1 MIRFAN
7 PLWLLLILALIARIA
22 MLIRDRRRRFGAF
35 AISSMSLVA
44 PRRTMRA
51 QLAGLPFFLES
62 IAVLAMIV
70 ALARPQRITRMA
82 TNDRFCI
89 DIVVALDASGSMA
102 AEDFKPRNRFG
113 VAKELIGDFIA
124 RRQDDRIGIV
134 TFGVRAATRV
144 PITYDRDIAA
154 AILDRAQVGE
164 NGDGTAIG
172 HAIATA
178 VNRLRTS
185 KSRSRIIILVTDGV
199 NNAGSID
206 PLAAAQLAAR
216 FGIKIYTI
224 GVGSRGPVPIPV
236 KRQDPFTGEIVTTYQ
251 LVRADIDEET
261 LASIAKTTNGKY
273 FRATDAR
280 TMGEVLNGID
290 HLEKTRLTAP
300 KSERVEELYGLPL
313 AVGVALFALAL
324 LSGETVWQ
332 KVTA

>member
-1 MIRFAN
+1 LIRFAD
-7 PLWLLLILALIARIA
+7 PLWLLLAVAVIARIA
-22 MLIRDRRRRFGAF
+22 LLVYDRQRSFGAF
-35 AISSMSLVA
+35 AISSLSLVS
-44 PRRTMRA
+44 PRGTVRA
-51 QLAGLPFFLES
+51 QLAGVPFLLES
-62 IAVLAMIV
+62 IAALAMIV
-70 ALARPQRITRMA
+70 ALARPQRVTRMSS
-82 TNDRFCI
+82 NDRFGI

-113 VAKELIGDFIA
+113 VAKELIGEFIA

-134 TFGVRAATRV
+134 TFGARAATRV
-144 PITYDRDIAA
+144 PITYDHDMAA
-154 AILDRAQVGE
+154 AILERTQVGE
-164 NGDGTAIG
+164 NGDATAIG

-216 FGIKIYTI
+216 YGIKIYTI

-251 LVRADIDEET
+251 LQVADLDEEA
-261 LASIAKTTNGKY
+261 LAAIAKTTNGEY

-280 TMGEVLNGID
+280 TMSDVLDRID

-300 KSERVEELYGLPL
+300 KSEKIEELYGLPL
-313 AVGVALFALAL
+313 AAGVALLALAL

-332 KVTA
+332 KVPA

>member
-7 PLWLLLILALIARIA
+7 PLWLLLGVALMARIA
-22 MLIRDRRRRFGAF
+22 LLVRDRRQRYGAF
-35 AISSMSLVA
+35 VISSLSLVA
-44 PRRTMRA
+44 PKRSVRA
-51 QLAGLPFFLES
+51 QLAGVPFLLES
-62 IAVLAMIV
+62 IAALAMIV
-70 ALARPQRITRMA
+70 ALARPQRVTRMA
-82 TNDRFCI
+82 TNDRFGI
-89 DIVVALDASGSMA
+89 DIVIALDASGSMA

-134 TFGVRAATRV
+134 TFGARAATRV

-154 AILDRAQVGE
+154 AILERAQVGE
-164 NGDGTAIG
+164 NGDATAIG

-185 KSRSRIIILVTDGV
+185 KTRSRIIILVTDGV
-199 NNAGSID
+199 NNSGSID

-216 FGIKIYTI
+216 YGIKIYTI

-236 KRQDPFTGEIVTTYQ
+236 KRVDPFPGEIVTTYQ
-251 LVRADIDEET
+251 LQVADLDEEA
-261 LASIAKTTNGKY
+261 LAAIAKATNGEY

-280 TMGEVLNGID
+280 TMSDVLDRID
-290 HLEKTRLTAP
+290 HLEKTRLNAP
-300 KSERVEELYGLPL
+300 KSEKIEELYGLPL
-313 AVGVALFALAL
+313 AAGVALFALAL

-332 KVTA
+332 KVPA

>member
-7 PLWLLLILALIARIA
+7 PLWLLVILAVAGRIA
-22 MLIRDRRRRFGAF
+22 LLVHDRRAGFGTFTISSLSLIRAK
-35 AISSMSLVA
+35 AS
-44 PRRTMRA
+44 MRA
-51 QLAGLPFFLES
+51 QLAGVPFVLECL
-62 IAVLAMIV
+62 AALAMIV
-70 ALARPQRITRMA
+70 ALSRPQRVTKIA
-82 TNDRFCI
+82 TNDRFGI

-144 PITYDRDIAA
+144 PITYDRDIAS
-154 AILDRAQVGE
+154 AILDRAEVGE

-172 HAIATA
+172 HAIATC

-185 KSRSRIIILVTDGV
+185 KTRSRIIILVTDGV

-206 PLAAAQLAAR
+206 PLTAAQLAAHS
-216 FGIKIYTI
+216 GIKIYAI
-224 GVGSRGPVPIPV
+224 GVGSRGPVPIPM

-261 LASIAKTTNGKY
+261 LAAIAKATGGEY

-280 TMGEVLNGID
+280 TMGAVLDRID
-290 HLEKTRLTAP
+290 HLEKTRLSAP
-300 KSERVEELYGLPL
+300 KSERIEELYSTPL
-313 AVGVALFALAL
+313 AAGIVAFLFALLA
-324 LSGETVWQ
+324 GETVWQ